1 MGKIM
6 KLNNLVAL
14 AVLPIAMTTQIQAGD
29 FTLGFGGYS
38 SKSPY
43 TDFED
48 ESGALPIVEYE
59 GDGFSVG
66 VSGLKV
72 DLINNE
78 QSLVKLSAVL
88 GANGSGFDEDDS
100 KVFAGLKDRDSS
112 IDLGLQV
119 EYAIGAAAALEAT
132 LMADVSSTHR
142 GYTFDVNY
150 NYNMPMLGGYLQPAV
165 GLEFQ
170 SAKFADY
177 YYGVR
182 ANEATAT
189 RAAYQAGSAVNPY
202 IEYSFVYPIN
212 KQMKIIHG
220 TSVTKLSSEI
230 KDSSIVDK
238 STTWTSFVGFGYTF

>member
-1 MGKIM
+1 MM
-6 KLNNLVAL
+6 KLQNIITL
-14 AVLPIAMTTQIQAGD
+14 AVLPIAITTQIQAGD
-29 FTLGFGGYS
+29 VTLGLGGYS
-38 SKSPY
+38 SKSAY
-43 TDFED
+43 IDFKD
-48 ESGALPIVEYE
+48 ESGALPVIDYQ

-66 VSGLKV
+66 VSGLSV

-78 QSLVKLSAVL
+78 DSLVKLSAVL
-88 GANGSGFDEDDS
+88 GANGSGFDAGDS
-100 KVFAGLKDRDSS
+100 PAFAGLKKRDSS

-119 EYAIGAAAALEAT
+119 EYVIGAAAALETT
-132 LMADVSSTHR
+132 LMADVSSAHK
-142 GYTFDVNY
+142 GYILDVNY
-150 NYNMPMLGGYLQPAV
+150 NYNMPILGGFLQPAI
-165 GLEFQ
+165 GFELQ
-170 SAKFADY
+170 SSRFTDY

-220 TSVTKLSSEI
+220 TSFTKLSSEI

-238 STTWTSFVGFGYTF
+238 SSTWTSFVGFGYTF